1 MAKEVMPLVVG
12 IRIPYCIRK
21 EPYSGQLQLVGS
33 NAEKNAYMAALK
45 RELLSWEGQLES
57 YEIPSLHLLGP
68 SATVMS
74 PDLLGDLLKTARE
87 ILPLS
92 QGAEVSVDTHP
103 LTVGTPSLT
112 GIAAGRPNR
121 MELMMRS
128 SDDEELRSLGCSHSM
143 QHVKNAAL
151 FFNRFH
157 VNNFGLTVD
166 LGIPGQ
172 TEQSFHNTL
181 HACTIMRPAHIHL
194 QTPELR
200 EAEGIPSEDFR
211 FALYEQGCAYLRE
224 NGYLQYTGS
233 DFCLPQHENRYTL
246 SRLEGAA
253 YLGIGLGA
261 VTMLDGYLTR
271 NTNNNAIYLQ
281 YAGDYEKCTAEVF
294 SVTPE
299 TLMQDYVQQRLRSP
313 DGLDVSTFEDR
324 FGSPLTEQLKAD
336 LLAQAEKGL
345 LSASES
351 AYRPTMRGLF
361 RCL

>member
-45 RELLSWEGQLES
+45 RELLSWEGQLEG

-172 TEQSFHNTL
+172 TEQSFRNTL

-200 EAEGIPSEDFR
+200 NAEIPGEDFR
-211 FALYEQGCAYLRE
+211 FALYEQGCSYLRE
-224 NGYLQYTGS
+224 NDYLQYTGA

-281 YAGDYEKCTAEVF
+281 HAGDFEKCTAEVF
-294 SVTPE
+294 SVTQE

-313 DGLDVSTFEDR
+313 DGLDVSAFEKR
-324 FGSPLTEQLKAD
+324 FCSPLTEQLKGD
-336 LLAQAEKGL
+336 LLAQAEDGL
-345 LSASES
+345 LSVSDNT
-351 AYRPTMRGLF
+351 YRPTIRGLF